1 MMEKRKLEVLAPA
14 GSFESL
20 KAAVSA
26 GADAVYM
33 GGGKFGARAYAQN
46 PEGESLLDAIDYAH
60 LHGAKLYLTVNTL
73 LKDPELEQEL
83 YEYLKPCYE
92 HGLDA
97 VLVQD
102 WGVLCAIRKWF
113 PALPVHASTQMTIC
127 GPGSVELLKEM
138 GIERAVLSR
147 ELSLEEIADIHKKTG
162 MELETFVHGALCYC
176 YSGQCL
182 FSSILG
188 GRSGNRGR
196 CAQPCRLSY
205 QAANGQKKALTGE
218 QTLLSPKDIC
228 ALDLIPQIAEA
239 GVYSLKIEGRMKRP
253 EYTAGVVR
261 IYRKYVDQYL
271 KNGAKGY
278 KVAEAD
284 RKELLLLFNRD
295 GFSRGYYEQH
305 NGRNM
310 MALENAKASDQE
322 KRAYEALIEKLHA
335 EYVETERK
343 IPIRS
348 VFRAVPGEP
357 MKLSL
362 SGVTDGQTCQ
372 VEVTGDVPQQAQN
385 RPMEEAQFLKQM
397 KKLGGTPFV
406 WEQLELQLEGELFVP
421 VGALNNVRRAGLE
434 ALQKALTEHYWREQ
448 PAEKEPEE
456 PVTLQKAEPGTQKL
470 HVSVE
475 TREQLQAVL
484 DFAAQEPGQLHALY
498 LEAETFESELPELA
512 AEFQKK
518 ASATGNWKLYVLL
531 PPVFRLRTKKRYEE
545 NRQMWETLPV
555 DGYVIRNPEEY
566 AFLRE
571 LGWKKEM
578 LLDHNVY
585 TFNSRSRQQWR
596 GKGVLWQTNPL
607 ELNARELK
615 GISDEHSIQVVYGRY
630 PMMVTAGCIHRTL
643 NQCRKKPE
651 QWFLRDRYRKEFPVK
666 NYCLDCYNM
675 IYNSQPLYLLDRK
688 AEVEALGAG
697 ACRMMFTTEK
707 GKETGELLKRW
718 ITGTPWNGEFTR
730 GHFKR
735 GVE

>member
-1 MMEKRKLEVLAPA
+1 MEKRKLEVLAPA

-33 GGGKFGARAYAQN
+33 GGSKFGARAYAQN
-46 PEGESLLDAIDYAH
+46 PEGEILLDAIDYAH
-60 LHGAKLYLTVNTL
+60 LYGVKLYLTVNTL
-73 LKDPELEQEL
+73 LKDQELEQEL

-102 WGVLCAIRKWF
+102 LGVLCAIRKWF
-113 PALPVHASTQMTIC
+113 PSLPVHASTQMTIC
-127 GPGSVELLKEM
+127 GPGSVGLLKEM
-138 GIERAVLSR
+138 GVERAVLSR
-147 ELSLEEIADIHKKTG
+147 ELSLKEIADIHQKTG

-196 CAQPCRLSY
+196 CAQPCRLAY
-205 QAANGQKKALTGE
+205 QAVDAQKKALTGE

-271 KNGAKGY
+271 QNGAKGY
-278 KVAEAD
+278 QVAETD

-343 IPIRS
+343 VPVRGQ
-348 VFRAVPGEP
+348 FRAVPEEP
-357 MKLSL
+357 MQLTLSCR
-362 SGVTDGQTCQ
+362 VDGQICQ
-372 VEVTGDVPQQAQN
+372 VEVTGEVPQQAQN

-397 KKLGGTPFV
+397 KKLGGTPFT
-406 WEQLELQLEGELFVP
+406 WEQLDLCLEGTLFVP
-421 VGALNNVRRAGLE
+421 VGALNNLRRTGLE
-434 ALQKALTEHYWREQ
+434 ALQKALVERYWREQ
-448 PAEKEPEE
+448 PKAKEPEE
-456 PVTLQKAEPGTQKL
+456 AVSLKKAAPGTQKL

-475 TREQLQAVL
+475 TKEQLQAVL
-484 DFAAQEPGQLHALY
+484 DFTEERTGQLHALY
-498 LEAETFESELPELA
+498 LEAETFEAELQELVPEL
-512 AEFQKK
+512 QKK
-518 ASATGNWKLYVLL
+518 ASETGNWKVYVLL
-531 PPVFRLRTKKRYEE
+531 PAVFRLHTKKRYEE
-545 NRQMWETLPV
+545 KLQMWKSLPA

-566 AFLRE
+566 VFLKDAGCE
-571 LGWKKEM
+571 KEI

-585 TFNSRSRQQWR
+585 TFNKRSRQEWTKR
-596 GKGVLWQTNPL
+596 GVLWQTNPL

-615 GISDEHSIQVVYGRY
+615 EISYEYSIQVVYGRY
-630 PMMVTAGCIHRTL
+630 PMMVTAGCVHRTL
-643 NQCRKKPE
+643 NQCKKKPE

-688 AEVEALGAG
+688 AEVETLGAG

-707 GKETGELLKRW
+707 GKETRELLERW
-718 ITGTPWNGEFTR
+718 ITGTPWTGEFTR